1 MRTRAAIIRET
12 PGKFDV
18 VDIDLDDPR
27 QGEIRVKLTATGLC
41 HSDDHMQTGDLVVQ
55 HYPMVAGHEG
65 AGIVEEVGPNT
76 PGWEVGDHV
85 IFSFLPSCGRCRFC
99 AAGDDEPL

>member
-12 PGKFDV
+12 PGTFEV

-41 HSDDHMQTGDLVVQ
+41 QVPNIVRDRGPGVVKASLKLFGEQVVPELNKMGVQT
-55 HYPMVAGHEG
+55 PAG
-65 AGIVEEVGPNT
+65 V
-76 PGWEVGDHV
+76 
-85 IFSFLPSCGRCRFC
+85 
-99 AAGDDEPL
+99 